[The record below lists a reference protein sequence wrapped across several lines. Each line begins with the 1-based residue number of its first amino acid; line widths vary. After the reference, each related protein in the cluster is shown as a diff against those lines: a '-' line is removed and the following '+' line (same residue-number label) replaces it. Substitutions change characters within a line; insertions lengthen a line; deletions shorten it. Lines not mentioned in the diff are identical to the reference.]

1 MINLRDHKKLFVFG
15 KRFAGFAGMLLILLC
30 TFSCSNLMVNDGG
43 SLVIAVPGARAATA
57 SSFTIKL
64 TGSNGATQNETVSG
78 GSTVQFDDLAP
89 DTYTISVEGKNKDGV
104 LVYSGTKSATVT
116 AGETS
121 SVIVELEKLVG
132 SLTVDF
138 SESVT
143 SSATEF
149 KVELNIGD
157 TLFKGKEVPGVT
169 SVQFDDLA
177 PGAYNI
183 VVEGMDASGAVVL
196 YGTDSATVEAG
207 ATASAEVDLGEV
219 VHDFNS
225 LKNAVTVGGTI
236 FIGSDIEFTE
246 TINIV
251 VNAVNIMAMNDVT
264 LTSSQKMFQIE
275 EGGKLTLASES
286 KALTLLTTG
295 SVPNIS
301 LNGGEFV
308 LEDNVTITGSYN
320 DGCVNF
326 GYSTSKGGTFIMN
339 GGTIIGNGSGT
350 SRVGINIDA
359 KGSIIMNGGT
369 ISNFD
374 TGVTLNNNANFTMT
388 GGRISDNSSKGVDIK
403 GSGTPV
409 FTISGSA
416 VVDTVSLTSTATTAI
431 TVGGV
436 LTGSTPV
443 ATIIISGGYEKRTEE
458 TANPVLIN
466 ADGQNFVSTEYQKFA
481 VGDKS
486 YTIDSS
492 GKLQQVQ

>member
-1 MINLRDHKKLFVFG
+1 MSKLRDHKKLFVFG

-57 SSFTIKL
+57 SSFTIEL
-64 TGSNGATQNETVSG
+64 TGSNGTTQNKTVSG

-89 DTYTISVEGKNKDGV
+89 DTYHIVVEGINDSGSVV
-104 LVYSGTKSATVT
+104 LYGTSDATVT
-116 AGETS
+116 AG
-121 SVIVELEKLVG
+121 
-132 SLTVDF
+132 
-138 SESVT
+138 
-143 SSATEF
+143 
-149 KVELNIGD
+149 
-157 TLFKGKEVPGVT
+157 
-169 SVQFDDLA
+169 
-177 PGAYNI
+177 
-183 VVEGMDASGAVVL
+183 
-196 YGTDSATVEAG
+196 ATV
-207 ATASAEVDLGEV
+207 SARVELGEV

-275 EGGKLTLASES
+275 KGGKLTLASES
-286 KALTLLTTG
+286 KALTLQTTG

-326 GYSTSKGGTFIMN
+326 GYDSSVIGTFIMN
-339 GGTIIGNGSGT
+339 GGSITGSG
-350 SRVGINIDA
+350 NY
-359 KGSIIMNGGT
+359 KGVYIYQAGTFIMNGGT

-374 TGVTLNNNANFTMT
+374 TGVTLNNKANFTMT
-388 GGRISDNSSKGVDIK
+388 GGRISDNSSGASISND
-403 GSGTPV
+403 ST
-409 FTISGSA
+409 FTISGDA
-416 VVDTVSLTSTATTAI
+416 VVNSINLTNTAAI

-443 ATIIISGGYEKRTEE
+443 ATITMASYTSRT
-458 TANPVLIN
+458 APVLKD
-466 ADGQNFVSTEYQKFA
+466 AEGMNFVSTEYQKFA